1 MIINEKY
8 LQDIDDDD
16 DSSDEIASIGGT
28 SREDMLKYFFEWNF
42 SISANTIAD
51 VEFDYGDY
59 IEHIGDIFDSINWVE
74 DFIIDCR
81 AYIKSPNW
89 FGKTKEFILGTDKSN
104 NRIIDILND
113 NEVTKSEY
121 DFTIGEVNTSI
132 CFSPISKPSY
142 QTFMRGFY
150 KITNLIRTIRPTWA
164 RFGNIEYGYE
174 NELEYK
180 FAFKTD
186 DCKKIYKELF
196 NEDADSEEKNNSI
209 MRRIGA
215 FDKKLQ
221 NYVNGGSE
229 YNVSLLKTEDKYY
242 TYEDYDKNISRDQ
255 NIIFVYIDFNI
266 PKGTTLNRYDVL
278 YDIRE
283 NFFTKFSTN
292 FLSEHTVVFVCS
304 SSKQTKH
311 DKNFQKPKKEYKN
324 DFIRDGY
331 FIGIINDDSIDED
344 NQQLPVCF
352 AYTRI
357 IKGVEHKF
365 GYVAFV
371 NKQGIM
377 RKGYISYN
385 NDEKFLSHIQK
396 EGYTN

>member
-16 DSSDEIASIGGT
+16 VSSDEITSIAGA

-59 IEHIGDIFDSINWVE
+59 IERISDIFDSISWV
-74 DFIIDCR
+74 DGFIIDCR

-89 FGKTKEFILGTDKSN
+89 FGKTKKFILGTDKSN
-104 NRIIDILND
+104 NRIIDILTD
-113 NEVTKSEY
+113 IGVAKSEY

-132 CFSPISKPSY
+132 CFSPLSKPSY
-142 QTFMRGFY
+142 TSFMRGFY

-174 NELEYK
+174 DELEYK
-180 FAFKTD
+180 FAFKTE

-209 MRRIGA
+209 MRKIGA

-229 YNVSLLKTEDKYY
+229 FNVSLLKTEDRYY
-242 TYEDYDKNISRDQ
+242 TYEDYDKKISR
-255 NIIFVYIDFNI
+255 
-266 PKGTTLNRYDVL
+266 
-278 YDIRE
+278 E
-283 NFFTKFSTN
+283 
-292 FLSEHTVVFVCS
+292 
-304 SSKQTKH
+304 
-311 DKNFQKPKKEYKN
+311 
-324 DFIRDGY
+324 
-331 FIGIINDDSIDED
+331 
-344 NQQLPVCF
+344 
-352 AYTRI
+352 
-357 IKGVEHKF
+357 
-365 GYVAFV
+365 
-371 NKQGIM
+371 
-377 RKGYISYN
+377 
-385 NDEKFLSHIQK
+385 
-396 EGYTN
+396 